1 MGAPHPHL
9 IPESMDWR
17 LHGAVTGVKDQSY
30 CGSCWAFSATGALEG
45 QYFRKSNVLVSLSEQ
60 EMIDCTSQYANHGC
74 NGGLP
79 DRAYLYAMQNGVEN
93 EASYPY
99 SGVLG
104 VCRNNLHP
112 LYHSQNQKIKATGL
126 VQIPKGDEQ
135 KLKEA
140 IATIGPISV
149 SIDASQPSFQLYSSG
164 IYSDPLCSSEVL
176 DHSVLIVGYGTDELK
191 QDYYIVKNSW
201 GSSWGENGYFKL
213 ARNHNNHCGIAS
225 FAIYPLV

>member
-1 MGAPHPHL
+1 MPHPHL

-17 LHGAVTGVKDQSY
+17 QHGAVTGVKDQSF

-45 QYFRKSNVLVSLSEQ
+45 QYFRKTGHLVSLSEQ
-60 EMIDCTSQYANHGC
+60 ELVDCSSAYANHGC

-79 DRAYLYAMQNGVEN
+79 NRAYLYAIQTGVDS

-99 SGVLG
+99 SGESG
-104 VCRNNLHP
+104 ICRNNLQP
-112 LYHSQNQKIKATGL
+112 LFHAQNQKIKATGL
-126 VQIPKGDEQ
+126 VQISKGDEQ

-149 SIDASQPSFQLYSSG
+149 DIDASHPSFQHYSKG
-164 IYSDPLCSSEVL
+164 IYSEPLCSSEIL
-176 DHSVLIVGYGTDELK
+176 DHSVLVVGYGTDELK

-213 ARNHNNHCGIAS
+213 ARNHNNHCGIATS
-225 FAIYPLV
+225 ATYPLV